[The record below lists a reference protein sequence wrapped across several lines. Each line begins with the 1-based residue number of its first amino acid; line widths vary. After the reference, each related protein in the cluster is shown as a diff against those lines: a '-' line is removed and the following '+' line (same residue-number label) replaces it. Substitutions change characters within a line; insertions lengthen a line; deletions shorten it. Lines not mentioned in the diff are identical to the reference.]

1 MHITTSIK
9 PDGTI
14 ELESI
19 LVRLGGDGWGLE
31 GIYKI
36 Y

>member
-19 LVRLGGDGWGLE
+19 LVLLGDYAWGLK